1 MAKVRNSLFPA
12 SVFGLPTFYKMNKT
26 FLILKQEYLKRVK
39 KKSFIVL
46 TLLVPFLFAGMFAL
60 IIFLTINNDK
70 KERTIAVYDESGLF
84 LGEFK
89 SEAYTKYYFVDR
101 QKYEQLKGGLKNT
114 EYYALLHIPADI
126 YTNNSAQLV
135 SEKQVPMELND
146 QIERKLSRFIE
157 NDKRQKI
164 IAETQIPDLEER
176 LAATKTSVSLKT
188 LKISEGGTAKS
199 SSSAVAFIASY
210 AMGFII
216 YFFVFMYGAMV
227 MRGVME
233 EKKSRIIEVIISS
246 VKPVELMAGKII
258 GTAMVGLTQVAI
270 WVVLGAAVMIGVQ
283 SFFSPET
290 AQQMGQSIMENQG
303 QMNPAMTQAAQS
315 NQVMQVME
323 MISNLN
329 IPLIIFGFVFYFLAG
344 YLLYSSLMGA
354 IGAAV
359 DNDEDSQQMIFP
371 VTFPLI
377 LSIMVL
383 FSIARN
389 PEGPVAFW
397 FSIIPLTSPVAM
409 LARIPYGVPAWELI
423 LSMFLLVL
431 TTIGAIAA
439 AAKIYRIGLLMYGKK
454 VNLKELIKWLRYK
467 N

>member
-1 MAKVRNSLFPA
+1 
-12 SVFGLPTFYKMNKT
+12 MNKT

-46 TLLVPFLFAGMFAL
+46 TLLVPFLMVGMFAL

-70 KERTIAVYDESGLF
+70 KERTIGIYDESGLF

-89 SEAYTKYYFVDR
+89 SETYTKYLFIDK
-101 QKYEQLKGGLKNT
+101 QKYDQLKGGLKDA
-114 EYYALLHIPADI
+114 EYYALLYIPADI

-135 SEKQVPMELND
+135 SEKQVPMELNE

-164 IAETQIPDLEER
+164 IAETQIPDLEEK
-176 LAATKTSVSLKT
+176 LAATKTNVSLKT
-188 LKISEGGTAKS
+188 LKISEGGEAKS
-199 SSSAVAFIASY
+199 SSSTVAFIASY

-216 YFFVFMYGAMV
+216 YFFVFMYGAAV
-227 MRGVME
+227 MRSVME

-258 GTAMVGLTQVAI
+258 GTALVGLTQVAI
-270 WVVLGAAVMIGVQ
+270 WVVLGALVMIGVQ
-283 SFFSPET
+283 SFFSPEA

-303 QMNPAMTQAAQS
+303 QMNPAMTQATQP
-315 NQVMQVME
+315 NEVMQVME

-329 IPLIIFGFVFYFLAG
+329 IPLILFSFVFYFLAG

-389 PEGPVAFW
+389 PEGSVAFW
-397 FSIIPLTSPVAM
+397 FSIIPFTSPVVM
-409 LARIPYGVPAWELI
+409 LARVPYGVPAWELL

-431 TTIGAIAA
+431 TVVGAIAA
-439 AAKIYRIGLLMYGKK
+439 AAKIYRVGLLMYGKK
-454 VNLKELIKWLRYK
+454 VNLKEMIKWLRYK